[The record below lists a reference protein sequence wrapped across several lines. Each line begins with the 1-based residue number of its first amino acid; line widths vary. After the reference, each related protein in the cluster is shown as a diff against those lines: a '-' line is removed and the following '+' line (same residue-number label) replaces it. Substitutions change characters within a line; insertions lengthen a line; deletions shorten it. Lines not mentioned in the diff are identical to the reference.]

1 DWADAFTCASPND
14 APEWAVQNQLISGGF
29 PPGTYVFA
37 TPLFRA
43 YHPAGQENAP
53 LWMRISIADMKAATG
68 GGGSGPPNGYYY
80 GETEDYLITPQPPD
94 EVEYDYGDAP
104 LPYPTIIHGPP
115 VNCDGW
121 RHPIVQGVYLGAG
134 VDPEPDG
141 QPTPDALGD
150 DNDGSDDEDGVIFT
164 TPLVPGQLV
173 SLDVTA
179 SVDGYLNVTID
190 LNQDQNWTG
199 SVEQIFIEVPVSAG
213 LNPMTFTLPA
223 QTLPGVTFAR
233 FRFST
238 HKLVIIPPQ
247 TSGMLALDGEVED
260 YVVTIE
266 ENGEGMPIKWKQP
279 PLLIEEPE
287 YPFAPCFKGWDE
299 PSVYRGMVVADDWL
313 CKDPRPVTDIHW
325 WGSYVDWD
333 SVQAPPQAPY
343 AFHIGIWTDVPAE
356 VDQPW
361 SHPGELVWEW
371 RVPRSML
378 NERAVGNDFFPE
390 RMTKPDTCFKYDF
403 LIPEDQWF
411 YQEGDSTIYWLS
423 IAAIYEIVPDTFIW
437 GWKTREHYFHDDA
450 VRILEPKEISL
461 GTPVEFAE
469 PIGEMWD
476 VAFVLTTDEYYL
488 EFDYGDAP
496 APQYPTLLA
505 QNGAHHILTPGVF
518 LGAGIDPELDGQP
531 DANARG
537 DDTDGFNDD
546 DGIKFLTKLQPGNR
560 VDVEVTASI
569 DGFLNAWMDFNN
581 NGSWPEADEHIFMAE
596 PLVPGVN
603 TLSFTIPSTALVQP
617 TFARFRFSTEARL

>member
-1 DWADAFTCASPND
+1 
-14 APEWAVQNQLISGGF
+14 
-29 PPGTYVFA
+29 
-37 TPLFRA
+37 
-43 YHPAGQENAP
+43 
-53 LWMRISIADMKAATG
+53 
-68 GGGSGPPNGYYY
+68 
-80 GETEDYLITPQPPD
+80 
-94 EVEYDYGDAP
+94 
-104 LPYPTIIHGPP
+104 
-115 VNCDGW
+115 
-121 RHPIVQGVYLGAG
+121 
-134 VDPEPDG
+134 
-141 QPTPDALGD
+141 
-150 DNDGSDDEDGVIFT
+150 
-164 TPLVPGQLV
+164 
-173 SLDVTA
+173 
-179 SVDGYLNVTID
+179 
-190 LNQDQNWTG
+190 
-199 SVEQIFIEVPVSAG
+199 
-213 LNPMTFTLPA
+213 MTFTLPA

-596 PLVPGVN
+596 HLVPGVN
-603 TLSFTIPSTALVQP
+603 TLSFTIPSAALVQP
-617 TFARFRFSTEARL
+617 TFARFRFSTEARLPFFGLGIDGEVEDYYVNVDPVDVDERNEILPDKFKLMQNFPNPFNPCTRIHYEIPRSVSVRLVIYNLAGQEIAVLVNEQKQPGLHVAEWDGTDALGEPVAAGIYVYRIKAGDFQDTGKLLFLK